1 MGIWFILLGMYKIV
15 YLLIMNTLDVMH
27 CEMNMGKNI
36 LKTITKDKDT
46 MKMKWDLQR
55 IGLHQHL
62 WLTFNPRRLGKFL
75 KPTTPFVLTTFEFD
89 FCVQP
94 LKH

>member
-1 MGIWFILLGMYKIV
+1 MGIWFILLGMYDFG

-27 CEMNMGKNI
+27 YEKNLGKNI
-36 LKTITKDKDT
+36 LKTITRDNDI
-46 MKMKWDLQR
+46 MKMKWNLQHTS
-55 IGLHQHL
+55 LHQHL

-75 KPTTPFVLTTFEFD
+75 KPTTPFILTTFEFE
-89 FCVQP
+89 FFVQP